1 MTRGAAVS
9 ASVRAAQLE
18 IVGGFHPGPGDG
30 LPEEVGTLVLLG
42 PQEPGFW
49 EVVSAAP
56 EFRDGTPDPL
66 DRWSERVIARL
77 ARDLDA
83 LPFYPFGE
91 PRRPFVGWALKTG
104 RVWASEVHL
113 KISAGAGLL
122 LSFRGAL
129 GLRDRLELPP
139 WGQRP
144 CDICAGKPC
153 HTACPVGALTPKGY
167 DVAACRAWLATPEGA
182 ADCGAYGCAVRR
194 ACPSSAGHPRDPALH
209 AHHMRYFA

>member
-18 IVGGFHPGPGDG
+18 IVGGFHPGPGDD

-91 PRRPFVGWALKTG
+91 PRRPFVRWALKTG

-113 KISAGAGLL
+113 MISAGAGLL

-139 WGQRP
+139 RGQRP

-167 DVAACRAWLATPEGA
+167 DVATCRAWLATPEGA

-194 ACPSSAGHPRDPALH
+194 ACPSSAGHPRDSALH